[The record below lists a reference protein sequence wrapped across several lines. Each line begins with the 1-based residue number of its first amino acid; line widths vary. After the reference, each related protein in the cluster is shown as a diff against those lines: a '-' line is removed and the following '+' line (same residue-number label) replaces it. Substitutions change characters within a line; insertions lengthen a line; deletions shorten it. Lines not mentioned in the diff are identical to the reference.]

1 MIKINLVAE
10 TPAAA
15 VVKTERPQFS
25 LGAKQGDIILLI
37 VLALACIVVGTQW
50 YLLTSKRA
58 ELREIERERRR
69 ERDELLVYIKKV
81 EKLEARRE
89 ALKHKINVI
98 NELKRNQRGPVRIMD
113 EVSRAL
119 PDLVWLT
126 SLTLKGSDVAISGV
140 AMDENA
146 VANYISNLDASP
158 FFQEPVL
165 KNLARSKGDTFSFT
179 LNCVF
184 NNSPP
189 ELAAAEEGS
198 QQASAGS

>member
-15 VVKTERPQFS
+15 ATQAARPQFS

-58 ELREIERERRR
+58 ELRQVEQQRRQ
-69 ERDELLVYIKKV
+69 ERDELLQYIKKV
-81 EKLEARRE
+81 EELEAKRE
-89 ALKHKINVI
+89 ALRHKISVI
-98 NELKRNQRGPVRIMD
+98 EELKRNQCGPVKIMD

-119 PDLVWLT
+119 PELVWLT
-126 SLTLKGSDVAISGV
+126 KLTLKGNELLLDGN

-146 VANYISNLDASP
+146 VANFISNIDDSP
-158 FFQEPVL
+158 FFEEPEL
-165 KNLARSKGDTFSFT
+165 KNLARAGRGESYSFS
-179 LNCVF
+179 LKVIF
-184 NNSPP
+184 NIAPP
-189 ELAAAEEGS
+189 EL
-198 QQASAGS
+198 QAAGSSPTSGAG

>member
-15 VVKTERPQFS
+15 AVQAERPQFS
-25 LGAKQGDIILLI
+25 LGARQGDVILMI

-50 YLLTSKRA
+50 YLLSSKRSD
-58 ELREIERERRR
+58 LREVERERQL

-81 EKLEARRE
+81 EELEARRE
-89 ALKHKINVI
+89 ALRHKISVI
-98 NELKRNQRGPVRIMD
+98 NELKRNQQGPVRIMD

-119 PDLVWLT
+119 PELVWLT
-126 SLTLKGSDVAISGV
+126 GLTLKGTDVAISGV

-165 KNLARSKGDTFSFT
+165 KNLARSGGDTFAFT
-179 LNCVF
+179 LNCAF
-184 NNSPP
+184 NNAPP
-189 ELAAAEEGS
+189 ENAAAEGS
-198 QQASAGS
+198 PQAGDGS

>member
-15 VVKTERPQFS
+15 TVQAERPQFS

-37 VLALACIVVGTQW
+37 VLALALVVGTQW
-50 YLLTSKRA
+50 FLLTSKRSD
-58 ELREIERERRR
+58 LREVENQRRR

-81 EKLEARRE
+81 EELEARRE
-89 ALKHKINVI
+89 MLRHKINVI
-98 NELKRNQRGPVRIMD
+98 NELKRNQQGPVRILD

-119 PDLVWLT
+119 PELVWLGR
-126 SLTLKGSDVAISGV
+126 LKLAGNNVELSGS

-158 FFQEPVL
+158 FFDEPVL
-165 KNLARSKGDTFSFT
+165 KNLTRGRGDTFGFSLSFA
-179 LNCVF
+179 F
-184 NNSPP
+184 NNAPP
-189 ELAAAEEGS
+189 EIEAAEGS
-198 QQASAGS
+198 QAASSGQ

>member
-15 VVKTERPQFS
+15 SIQAERPQFS

-37 VLALACIVVGTQW
+37 VLALGLLVVGTQW
-50 YLLTSKRA
+50 FLLTSKRSD
-58 ELREIERERRR
+58 LREVENQRRR

-81 EKLEARRE
+81 EELEARRE
-89 ALKHKINVI
+89 ALKNKINII
-98 NELKRNQRGPVRIMD
+98 NELKRHQQGPVRILD

-119 PDLVWLT
+119 PELVWLG
-126 SLTLKGSDVAISGV
+126 SLKLVGNNVELGGS

-158 FFQEPVL
+158 FFDEPVL
-165 KNLARSKGDTFSFT
+165 KNLSRGRGDTFGFSLSFK
-179 LNCVF
+179 F
-184 NNSPP
+184 NNAPP
-189 ELAAAEEGS
+189 EIEAAGGS
-198 QQASAGS
+198 QAASSGQ

>member
-15 VVKTERPQFS
+15 ATQAARPQFS

-58 ELREIERERRR
+58 ELRQVEQDRRR
-69 ERDELLVYIKKV
+69 ERDELLQYIRKV
-81 EKLEARRE
+81 EQLEAKRE
-89 ALKHKINVI
+89 ALRHKIEVI
-98 NELKRNQRGPVRIMD
+98 EKLKNNQRGPVKIMD

-119 PDLVWLT
+119 PELVWLT
-126 SLTLKGSDVAISGV
+126 KLTLKGTELQLDGN

-146 VANYISNLDASP
+146 VANFISNLDDSP
-158 FFQEPVL
+158 FFEEPEL
-165 KNLARSKGDTFSFT
+165 KNLARAGRGESYSFSLRVNFIIQ
-179 LNCVF
+179 
-184 NNSPP
+184 PP
-189 ELAAAEEGS
+189 DLPAAGGS
-198 QQASAGS
+198 SASGR

>member
-15 VVKTERPQFS
+15 SIQAERPQFS

-37 VLALACIVVGTQW
+37 VLALGLLVVGTQW
-50 YLLTSKRA
+50 FLLTSKRS
-58 ELREIERERRR
+58 ELREVERQRRR

-81 EKLEARRE
+81 EELEARRDQ
-89 ALKHKINVI
+89 LRHKINVI
-98 NELKRNQRGPVRIMD
+98 NELKRNQQGPVRILD

-119 PDLVWLT
+119 PELVWLT
-126 SLTLKGSDVAISGV
+126 KLVLKGNSVQLSGN

-158 FFQEPVL
+158 FFDEPVL
-165 KNLARSKGDTFSFT
+165 KNLARARGDTFSFGMT
-179 LNCVF
+179 FVF
-184 NNSPP
+184 INAPP
-189 ELAAAEEGS
+189 EIEAAEGS
-198 QQASAGS
+198 QAASSGQ